1 MFYKVKKVKPLEN
14 YELLVNFVIGVTKK
28 YKVKPLIK
36 KYDMF
41 KKLED
46 ISLFNKVYT
55 DKSGYAVMWTE
66 DIDISCNELWNN
78 GELVNTPFDNLIS
91 FKDATDLW
99 GLNESKLRKNISY
112 GRLKEGTDVMKFGKQ
127 WIITQEAMIRLDGK
141 VKTELPK

>member
-78 GELVNTPFDNLIS
+78 GEVVNTPFDNLIS

-99 GLNESKLRKNISY
+99 GLNESTLRKNISY

-127 WIITQEAMIRLDGK
+127 WIITKEAMIRLYGK

>member
-99 GLNESKLRKNISY
+99 GLNESTLRKNISY

-127 WIITQEAMIRLDGK
+127 WIITKEAMIRLYGE

>member
-99 GLNESKLRKNISY
+99 GLNESTLRKNISY
-112 GRLKEGTDVMKFGKQ
+112 GRLNEGTDVMKFGKQ
-127 WIITQEAMIRLDGK
+127 WIITKEAMIRLYGK

>member
-66 DIDISCNELWNN
+66 DIDISWNELWNN

-99 GLNESKLRKNISY
+99 GLNESTLRKNISY

-127 WIITQEAMIRLDGK
+127 WIITKEAMIRLYGK

>member
-55 DKSGYAVMWTE
+55 YKSGYAVMWTE

-99 GLNESKLRKNISY
+99 GLNESTLRKNISY

-127 WIITQEAMIRLDGK
+127 WIITKEAMIRLYGK

>member
-99 GLNESKLRKNISY
+99 GLNESTLRKNISY
-112 GRLKEGTDVMKFGKQ
+112 GRLKDGTDVMKFGKQ
-127 WIITQEAMIRLDGK
+127 WIITKEAMIRLYGK

>member
-46 ISLFNKVYT
+46 ITLFNKVYT

-99 GLNESKLRKNISY
+99 GLNESTLRKNISY

-127 WIITQEAMIRLDGK
+127 WIITKEAMIRLYGE

>member
-99 GLNESKLRKNISY
+99 GLNESTLRKNISY

-127 WIITQEAMIRLDGK
+127 WVITKEAMIRLYGK

>member
-1 MFYKVKKVKPLEN
+1 MFYKVKKVEPLEN

-99 GLNESKLRKNISY
+99 GLNESTLRKNISY

-127 WIITQEAMIRLDGK
+127 WIITKEAMIRLYGE

>member
-55 DKSGYAVMWTE
+55 DKSGYALMWTE

-99 GLNESKLRKNISY
+99 GLNESTLRKNISY

-127 WIITQEAMIRLDGK
+127 WIITKEAMIRLYGK

>member
-36 KYDMF
+36 KYDMY

-99 GLNESKLRKNISY
+99 GLNESTLRKNISY

-127 WIITQEAMIRLDGK
+127 WIITKEAMIRLYGK

>member
-41 KKLED
+41 KKIED

-99 GLNESKLRKNISY
+99 GLNESTLRKNISY

-127 WIITQEAMIRLDGK
+127 WIITKEAMIRLYGK

>member
-99 GLNESKLRKNISY
+99 GLNESTLRKNISY

-127 WIITQEAMIRLDGK
+127 WIITKEAMIRLYGK
-141 VKTELPK
+141 VKTESPK

>member
-46 ISLFNKVYT
+46 ISLFNFN
-55 DKSGYAVMWTE
+55 E
-66 DIDISCNELWNN
+66 FISV
-78 GELVNTPFDNLIS
+78 GE
-91 FKDATDLW
+91 
-99 GLNESKLRKNISY
+99 
-112 GRLKEGTDVMKFGKQ
+112 
-127 WIITQEAMIRLDGK
+127 
-141 VKTELPK
+141 

>member
-55 DKSGYAVMWTE
+55 NKSGYAVMWTE

-99 GLNESKLRKNISY
+99 GLNESTLRKNISY

-127 WIITQEAMIRLDGK
+127 WIITKEAMIRLYGK

>member
-1 MFYKVKKVKPLEN
+1 
-14 YELLVNFVIGVTKK
+14 
-28 YKVKPLIK
+28 
-36 KYDMF
+36 MF

-55 DKSGYAVMWTE
+55 NKSGYAVMWTE

-99 GLNESKLRKNISY
+99 GLNESTLRKNISY

-127 WIITQEAMIRLDGK
+127 WIITKEAMIRLYGK

>member
-99 GLNESKLRKNISY
+99 GLNESTLRKNISY

-127 WIITQEAMIRLDGK
+127 WIITKEAMIRLYGK

>member
-99 GLNESKLRKNISY
+99 GLNESTLRKNISY

-127 WIITQEAMIRLDGK
+127 WIITKDAMIRLYGK

>member
-46 ISLFNKVYT
+46 ITLFNKVYT

-99 GLNESKLRKNISY
+99 GLNESTLRKNISY

-127 WIITQEAMIRLDGK
+127 WIITKEAMIRLYGK

>member
-99 GLNESKLRKNISY
+99 GLNESTLRKNISY

-127 WIITQEAMIRLDGK
+127 WIITKEAMIRLY
-141 VKTELPK
+141 

>member
-99 GLNESKLRKNISY
+99 GLNESTLRKNISY

-127 WIITQEAMIRLDGK
+127 WIITKEAMRRLYGK

>member
-1 MFYKVKKVKPLEN
+1 MFYKVKKVEPLEN

-46 ISLFNKVYT
+46 ISLFNKAYT
-55 DKSGYAVMWTE
+55 DKSGYAVMWPE
-66 DIDISCNELWNN
+66 DIDISCNELWTN

-99 GLNESKLRKNISY
+99 GLNESTLRKNISY

-127 WIITQEAMIRLDGK
+127 WIITKEAMIRLYGE